1 MDVARKNWKTWKDK
15 ALYYPPFISK
25 IFYAVL
31 LSPLQPKQSTF
42 IQLKSALSL
51 KSSSHGRTMS
61 TVNLVDKVIPG
72 IASRLSHWMFR
83 NNHFPW
89 APVDIELIA
98 FGSGA
103 AVFKLDWK
111 GDAKVLRIYRKSL
124 GKSTFGLREIAEYYK
139 NNYET
144 VLAWYG
150 GSLDLVL
157 PMEFLVLQ
165 GLPLVGAVAASFQPY
180 VQGAKQDLFEDFSDD
195 EFVRLLKENPFI
207 RDQFIFFA
215 ERTMGQWQ
223 ERKICYDFVG
233 RENIMVVKQGE
244 GYRLK
249 IVDVGIFKFDIPEH
263 NLPEKVRQI
272 EQRIQRL
279 TTLNELAKKI

>member
-1 MDVARKNWKTWKDK
+1 
-15 ALYYPPFISK
+15 
-25 IFYAVL
+25 
-31 LSPLQPKQSTF
+31 
-42 IQLKSALSL
+42 
-51 KSSSHGRTMS
+51 MS

-72 IASRLSHWMFR
+72 IAGRLSRWIFT
-83 NNHFPW
+83 NNHLPW
-89 APVDIELIA
+89 VSVNLELIA
-98 FGSGA
+98 FGSGS
-103 AVFKLDWK
+103 AVFKLGRN

-124 GKSTFGLREIAEYYK
+124 GKSMLGLWEIAEYYRK
-139 NNYET
+139 NYET

-165 GLPLVGAVAASFQPY
+165 GLPFVGAVAASFQPY
-180 VQGAKQDLFEDFSDD
+180 VQGEKRDLFEDFSDD
-195 EFVRLLKENPFI
+195 EFVRLLDENPFI

-215 ERTMGQWQ
+215 ERTLCQWQ

-233 RENIMVVKQGE
+233 RENIMLVKRG
-244 GYRLK
+244 GSYRLK

-263 NLPEKVRQI
+263 NLPEKVKQI

-279 TTLNELAKKI
+279 TSLYELAKKI